1 MARRS
6 AAATQADITRL
17 IKAAIAAGVGKE
29 HIIIRQSRE
38 GVTMQFT
45 DQKVVP
51 FAAQREAD
59 EAPAADDSW
68 RDVDAA

>member
-29 HIIIRQSRE
+29 HIVGVRHDRD
-38 GVTMQFT
+38 GVTVLFGE
-45 DQKVVP
+45 QKSLQVEP
-51 FAAQREAD
+51 D
-59 EAPAADDSW
+59 KADDSW
-68 RDVDAA
+68 GDVDAA